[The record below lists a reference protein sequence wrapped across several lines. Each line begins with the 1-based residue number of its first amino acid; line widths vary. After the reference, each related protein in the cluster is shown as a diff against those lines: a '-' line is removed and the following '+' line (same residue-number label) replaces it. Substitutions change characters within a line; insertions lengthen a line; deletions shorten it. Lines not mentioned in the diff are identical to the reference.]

1 MKLFSDKDYLKD
13 VKCELKKIH
22 LKKCSLTVIPKFKK
36 EEFSQP
42 TVCSETR
49 KKTPDSKVSSQASE
63 KPATGVSSQASD
75 HPATDTMF
83 TKETEP
89 LLKKQKPNHVT
100 TTSSPP
106 FSFHPFQTI
115 STSPKHDFVLHDIQL
130 DEKPAQ
136 NVNMPTDEKP
146 PEECRNTIETSP
158 FSHTERHVISHFSNV
173 FNQKHDISHLNRTT
187 RHCNRPELG
196 DFPHPSVIDNDY
208 FTKFSQPNI
217 QTILSQPIN
226 TLRCNRRRSNRTLE
240 CNNDEIIKSDF
251 LDYIDSIPIHALEN
265 ELFGGESR
273 RRSGTFSQD
282 SNMVSLEL
290 VKPTMKSPSPPKLY
304 RMNMY

>member
-1 MKLFSDKDYLKD
+1 MFSPFVANLYTGN
-13 VKCELKKIH
+13 VVSSSI
-22 LKKCSLTVIPKFKK
+22 TIFNV
-36 EEFSQP
+36 
-42 TVCSETR
+42 
-49 KKTPDSKVSSQASE
+49 KVSTLHRPTQTNSTASGMMFYR
-63 KPATGVSSQASD
+63 PFFYNTGLPSLIIFFEGGRGGFKLGFQQCK
-75 HPATDTMF
+75 F
-83 TKETEP
+83 TFKAVVI
-89 LLKKQKPNHVT
+89 LSL
-100 TTSSPP
+100 
-106 FSFHPFQTI
+106 FFIYFYIYFCFDIYIYIFQ
-115 STSPKHDFVLHDIQL
+115 
-130 DEKPAQ
+130 
-136 NVNMPTDEKP
+136 P